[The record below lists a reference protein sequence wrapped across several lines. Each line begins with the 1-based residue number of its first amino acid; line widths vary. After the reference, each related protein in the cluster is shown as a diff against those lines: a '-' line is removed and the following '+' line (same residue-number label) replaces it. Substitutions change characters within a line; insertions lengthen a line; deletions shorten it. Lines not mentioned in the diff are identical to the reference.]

1 MTNPRERLEKL
12 ETSIKELKENLQNAE
27 KEKEEL
33 LKEIYGSDHNV
44 IDAMPARVR
53 NVLKLIGVN
62 TDLMLQRFLDGNFKK
77 DDMNSPGTAKFHFD
91 FYEENAN
98 SREERLMSLRGVGKE
113 IAAESVCI
121 ANEKGL

>member
-1 MTNPRERLEKL
+1 MASAKERLERTNTIIKKIAEQLREL
-12 ETSIKELKENLQNAE
+12 EVERI
-27 KEKEEL
+27 EL

-77 DDMNSPGTAKFHFD
+77 DDMKSPGTAKFHFD